1 MTIVAR
7 ELNNGA
13 AHMSKPEKQSWFP
26 FRFRLMTL
34 VWLMLV
40 VAITLGWW
48 SERNRAIQLKRQVLQ
63 QKMEFEAH
71 KSRQAIELYVIRER
85 SERKAEQAHFRYQQS
100 LNELLP
106 IPDDMQL
113 RPVVRHVTLEPT
125 LDKLEILKH
134 YGSIMS
140 LTLRHRLNML

>member
-1 MTIVAR
+1 
-7 ELNNGA
+7 
-13 AHMSKPEKQSWFP
+13 
-26 FRFRLMTL
+26 MTL